1 MTDHEEC
8 PLCRLFP
15 YHPVKEDERAEDD
28 KTDLDIDE
36 SQLTD

>member
-8 PLCRLFP
+8 PLCKLFP
-15 YHPVKEDERAEDD
+15 VLQLKEDERAEDD